1 MPQDYSKSPDRLSQK
16 PVNQQSS
23 LQVLHIHYMNMMLV
37 CPVGQAAHIAPPVP
51 HELGPICAAYS
62 SHLPAAVQ
70 QPVGHVLASHTQV
83 PLVVLPLLVS
93 HRPFAQGA
101 QLAPEAP
108 HCVGDSD
115 P

>member
-1 MPQDYSKSPDRLSQK
+1 MGHDCA
-16 PVNQQSS
+16 
-23 LQVLHIHYMNMMLV
+23 LQTHWPALLHA
-37 CPVGQAAHIAPPVP
+37 CPEGHAAHVAPPVP
-51 HELGPICAAYS
+51 HVAPCAAYS

-93 HRPFAQGA
+93 QRPFAQGA
-101 QLAPEAP
+101 QVAPEAP
-108 HCVGDSD
+108 HWVGDSD